1 MWVFIGLAGSV
12 IAHFPTGGHSV
23 RHPHKVELS
32 VGDRKSLLVDARPR
46 FALGDGVWDFL
57 PFCSRVLWSL
67 ESITYNPDPILSV
80 NSAMDASFSW
90 MDS

>member
-1 MWVFIGLAGSV
+1 MFFGLTGSV
-12 IAHFPTGGHSV
+12 IAHFSLLGHYM
-23 RHPHKVELS
+23 RPPHKVEVS
-32 VGDRKSLLVDARPR
+32 VDDRKSLLVDARPR